1 MISVHL
7 NLNRGDWV
15 LAARPRGRVAGYAAT
30 VALRDASFVISE
42 KRRQA
47 IINSV
52 KKHREVHAWA
62 VGERVEVAAVP
73 TAGRVEITYNPHRCG
88 YFHRRDNGMAVH
100 AADYLVFDARKRVFA
115 INPR

>member
-1 MISVHL
+1 MVSVHL

-15 LAARPRGRVAGYAAT
+15 LAEKPRAPVAGYFSSIALRAAT
-30 VALRDASFVISE
+30 FKISE

-47 IINSV
+47 IINSA

-62 VGERVEVAAVP
+62 VGDRVEISAVP
-73 TAGRVEITYNPHRCG
+73 AGGRVEITYNPHRCG
-88 YFHRRDNGMAVH
+88 YFHRRDSGEAVH
-100 AADYLVFDARKRVFA
+100 AADYLIFDAQRRVFA